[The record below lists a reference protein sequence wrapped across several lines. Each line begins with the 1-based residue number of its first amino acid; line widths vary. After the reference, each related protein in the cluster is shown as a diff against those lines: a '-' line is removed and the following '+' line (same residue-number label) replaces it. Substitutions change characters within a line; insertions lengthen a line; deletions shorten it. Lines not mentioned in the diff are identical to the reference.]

1 VRGYAALL
9 NGPSGWRMARR
20 YFPIP
25 LLTSGRQKTIF
36 PQETPMSFD
45 RLVHIDRLKEAGIDE
60 AVARAHADALR
71 EALIETVATKQDLN
85 EAISTVR
92 TDLKDVI
99 TTLDRKI
106 DTVRAEL
113 ALSAQDL
120 TIRGAGGL
128 VIIAS
133 IIISLKLFG

>member
-1 VRGYAALL
+1 
-9 NGPSGWRMARR
+9 
-20 YFPIP
+20 
-25 LLTSGRQKTIF
+25 
-36 PQETPMSFD
+36 MSFD

-133 IIISLKLFG
+133 IILSLKLFG